1 MTDVGNGPDLVV
13 RPVLKWA
20 GGKRQLLPALRP
32 YYPGAFGP
40 PSAGPNGKLRHSR
53 LTPFSRR
60 KYLTEVAMAG
70 KRSIGRSLTI
80 CAVVL
85 GLAAAAAPAWAQTGG
100 LRGKVVDAQN
110 KPVDGATVTLV
121 QSDTNSK
128 FTVKSKKGEFM
139 QIGLPPGS
147 YTVTAEK
154 DGLKQATTV
163 RVGLDMAEVTIT
175 LRPGGSGAPMTKE
188 EAEKAAAKMEGL
200 KAAFSEGAALSNSGK
215 YDEAVAKFNEVLAGV
230 PKCTECYINIG
241 ATYALKK
248 DYAQSEAAYKK
259 ALELDP
265 NSVESYYGLA
275 AIYNDQKKFTEAQA
289 MSAEASKRS
298 GAAAGGAGGAPNA
311 DTLYN
316 QGVIA
321 WNANDFPKAQEHF
334 AAAVA
339 ANPNHA
345 EAHFMLGRTNLNLG
359 KLPEAAKEFE
369 AYVKIAPNGPNAK
382 EAQSNFEML
391 KQYVK

>member
-1 MTDVGNGPDLVV
+1 
-13 RPVLKWA
+13 
-20 GGKRQLLPALRP
+20 
-32 YYPGAFGP
+32 
-40 PSAGPNGKLRHSR
+40 
-53 LTPFSRR
+53 
-60 KYLTEVAMAG
+60 MAG
-70 KRSIGRSLTI
+70 KRIIGRSFTI
-80 CAVVL
+80 CAIVL
-85 GLAAAAAPAWAQTGG
+85 GLAAAPALAQTGG
-100 LRGKVVDAQN
+100 MKGKVVDAQG

-121 QSDTNSK
+121 QQDTNSK
-128 FTVKSKKGEFM
+128 FNLKSKKGEFL

-147 YTVTAEK
+147 YVVTVEK
-154 DGLKQATTV
+154 DGLKATANVRVSLDIAETTV
-163 RVGLDMAEVTIT
+163 T
-175 LRPGGSGAPMTKE
+175 LKPGGSGGGSMSKE
-188 EAEKAAAKMEGL
+188 DAAKAAAKMEAL
-200 KAAFSEGAALSNSGK
+200 KAAFAEGAALSNAGK
-215 YDEAVAKFNEVLAGV
+215 YDEAVAKFNQVIAEV

-241 ATYALKK
+241 ATYAQKK
-248 DYAQSEAAYKK
+248 DYVQAEAAYKK

-275 AIYNDQKKFTEAQA
+275 AVYNDQKKFTEAQA

-298 GAAAGGAGGAPNA
+298 GAAGGAAGGAANA

-345 EAHFMLGRTNLNLG
+345 ESHFMLGRTNLNLG

-369 AYVKIAPNGPNAK
+369 TYIKIAPNGPNAK
-382 EAQSNFEML
+382 EAQTNFEQL
-391 KQYVK
+391 KSFIK